1 MRVFLLL
8 RLPAVLT
15 LPIFA
20 GMKRNALLAGLVTSL
35 LYAGLTTLPFPAKA
49 QDAATTAEREERE
62 ANYKRML
69 LKVEGLEET
78 LQAQTK
84 LITSLAS
91 KVNTLRDDLDRLKSR
106 EDSSATQEAFK
117 RLAEKIEEVD
127 RKRLADSERIAKQL
141 KDLSRGMAKMSDPA
155 PAPSTPKQAPKEPT
169 EKPGFTYQI
178 KNGDTLSRIVKELN
192 AQGFKVTQKQIMD
205 ANAGVNW
212 GKLQIGQTVIVP
224 APAP

>member
-1 MRVFLLL
+1 
-8 RLPAVLT
+8 
-15 LPIFA
+15 
-20 GMKRNALLAGLVTSL
+20 MKRNALLAGLVTSL
-35 LYAGLTTLPFPAKA
+35 LYAGLTTLSFPAKA

-117 RLAEKIEEVD
+117 RLAEKD
-127 RKRLADSERIAKQL
+127 RGGGS
-141 KDLSRGMAKMSDPA
+141 
-155 PAPSTPKQAPKEPT
+155 
-169 EKPGFTYQI
+169 
-178 KNGDTLSRIVKELN
+178 
-192 AQGFKVTQKQIMD
+192 
-205 ANAGVNW
+205 
-212 GKLQIGQTVIVP
+212 
-224 APAP
+224 